1 MSEMKKTDTV
11 QTKKNDVDY
20 KVPRRLKPTDPKRTL
35 IRLFSY
41 FKFNK
46 FLFFGGI
53 LFIIIGSVGEIAIT
67 GMLSPIIDT
76 LVGDFDKNVF
86 IKYLAIMGIIVL
98 VVALTQYLGSLF
110 MAKLAQK
117 TVHKIREEMFS
128 HMEKLPISFFDQR
141 THGDIMSTFTN
152 DVDMLNQSLEQSVSQ
167 VLISIITVVGTFIMM
182 LVLSPLLTLI
192 VAVMLALLMVIA
204 AKIGKKSSGFFRG
217 QQSALAGMNGY
228 IEEMMSGQKVVQT
241 FNYEERAIENFNE
254 RNEELRNASTSA
266 SSYGVMLMPIMGNL
280 AYVKYAV
287 VAMVGAYLVM
297 LNRFSIGNLASF
309 LQYTRTIS
317 RPITQVSNQLNTLFA
332 ALAGAERIF
341 NVLDEKIELNEG
353 DVRLA
358 EECEGKNNLCW
369 RVPEEN
375 GEFEFVPLKG
385 SITMQNVDFG
395 YEPGKTVLKN
405 INLYAKPGQKIAFV
419 GSTGAGKTTIT
430 NLINRFYEID
440 EGTILYDGIDIRKI
454 DKFDL
459 RSTMSIVLQDVHL
472 FEGTVAD
479 NIRYGRLD
487 ATDEEVKNAAKLAN
501 AHYFIKHLP
510 KGYDTML
517 TTDGQNLSQG
527 ERQLLSIARAAV
539 ADPTILILDEAT
551 SSVDTRTEKLIS
563 EGMDKLMA
571 GRTTFVIAHR
581 LSTVRDS
588 NAIMVLEHGEIIERG
603 DHEDLMKQK
612 GRYYALNTGAIELD

>member
-1 MSEMKKTDTV
+1 MKETKSIDNKQQEIKGHGKGPKQLRPQDPKKT
-11 QTKKNDVDY
+11 
-20 KVPRRLKPTDPKRTL
+20 LA
-35 IRLFSY
+35 RLFSY

-46 FLFFGGI
+46 ILFFSGI
-53 LFIIIGSVGEIAIT
+53 LFIILSSVAEIGINA
-67 GMLSPIIDT
+67 MLSPVIDT
-76 LVGDFDKNVF
+76 LVGDFDKNKF
-86 IKYLAIMGIIVL
+86 IMYLTIMGILVL
-98 VVALTQYLGSLF
+98 VIAFSQYVGNLF

-128 HMEKLPISFFDQR
+128 HMEKLPVSYFDKHS
-141 THGDIMSTFTN
+141 HGELMSTYTN
-152 DVDMLNQSLEQSVSQ
+152 DVDMLNQSLEQSASQ
-167 VLISIITVVGTFIMM
+167 VLISIITVIGTFVMM
-182 LVLSPLLTLI
+182 LILSPVMTLA
-192 VAVMLALLMVIA
+192 VAIMLSLMIMVV
-204 AKIGKKSSGFFRG
+204 KNIGQKSSKNFRN
-217 QQSALAGMNGY
+217 QQAALAGMNGY
-228 IEEMMSGQKVVQT
+228 IEEMMSGQKVVKV

-254 RNEELRNASTSA
+254 RNEELRKASTQASA
-266 SSYGVMLMPIMGNL
+266 YGVMLMPIMGNL
-280 AYVKYAV
+280 SFVKYAV
-287 VAMVGAYLVM
+287 ISMFGAYLVM
-297 LNRFSIGNLASF
+297 INKFSIGNLAAF

-341 NVLDEKIELNEG
+341 KVLDEEIEVDKG
-353 DVRLA
+353 DVTLV
-358 EECEGKNNLCW
+358 EECKGKRNLCW
-369 RVPEEN
+369 SVPKAN
-375 GEFEFVPLKG
+375 GEIEMVPLRG
-385 SITMQNVDFG
+385 NITFKDVDFG
-395 YEPGKTVLKN
+395 YVPDKQILKK

-430 NLINRFYEID
+430 NLINRFYEIN
-440 EGTILYDGIDIRKI
+440 EGTILYDGIDIKRI
-454 DKFDL
+454 NKFDL

-487 ATDEEVKNAAKLAN
+487 ATDEEVKEAAKLAN

-510 KGYDTML
+510 DGYNTVL
-517 TTDGQNLSQG
+517 TADGQNLSQG

-551 SSVDTRTEKLIS
+551 SSVDTRTEKLIA
-563 EGMDKLMA
+563 EGMDKLME

-588 NAIMVLEHGEIIERG
+588 NAIMVLEQGEIIERG

-612 GRYYALNTGAIELD
+612 GRYYELNTGAVELE

>member
-1 MSEMKKTDTV
+1 MKDKKGIDKNKTEM
-11 QTKKNDVDY
+11 QG
-20 KVPRRLKPTDPKRTL
+20 PTMKGPKQLRPADAKRTL

-41 FKFNK
+41 FRFNK
-46 FLFFGGI
+46 ILFFSGI
-53 LFIIIGSVGEIAIT
+53 FFIILSSVAEIGIN
-67 GMLSPIIDT
+67 GMLSPVIDT
-76 LVGDFDKNVF
+76 LVGDYNQQRF
-86 IKYLAIMGIIVL
+86 ITYLSIMGLMVL
-98 VVALTQYLGSLF
+98 VIALSQYIGNLF

-117 TVHKIREEMFS
+117 TVHTIREELFS
-128 HMEKLPISFFDQR
+128 HMEKLPLSYFDRQS
-141 THGDIMSTFTN
+141 HGDLMSTFTN

-167 VLISIITVVGTFIMM
+167 VLISIVTVVGTFIMM
-182 LVLSPLLTLI
+182 LILSPLMTLS
-192 VAVMLALLMVIA
+192 VAIMLGLMLVVV
-204 AKIGKKSSGFFRG
+204 KNIGQKSSQNFRK
-217 QQSALAGMNGY
+217 QQTALAGMNGY
-228 IEEMMSGQKVVQT
+228 IEEIMSGQKVVKV
-241 FNYEERAIENFNE
+241 FNYEERAIESFDE
-254 RNEELRNASTSA
+254 RNEELRKASSQAST
-266 SSYGVMLMPIMGNL
+266 YGVMLMPIMGNL
-280 AYVKYAV
+280 SFVKYAV
-287 VAMVGAYLVM
+287 VSMLGAYLVM
-297 LNRFSIGNLASF
+297 INKFSVGNLASF

-341 NVLDEKIELNEG
+341 KMLDEKIEVNNG
-353 DVRLA
+353 DVTLV
-358 EECEGKNNLCW
+358 EECKGKNNLFW
-369 RVPEEN
+369 KVPNENGKFERVPLRGN
-375 GEFEFVPLKG
+375 ITFEG
-385 SITMQNVDFG
+385 VDFG
-395 YEPGKTVLKN
+395 YVPEKQVLKG

-430 NLINRFYEID
+430 NLINRFYEINS
-440 EGTILYDGIDIRKI
+440 GKILYDGIDIKRI

-487 ATDEEVKNAAKLAN
+487 ATDDEVKAAAKLAN

-510 KGYDTML
+510 NGYDTML
-517 TTDGQNLSQG
+517 TADGQNLSQG

-563 EGMDKLMA
+563 EGMDKLMD

-588 NAIMVLEHGEIIERG
+588 NAIMVLEQGEIIERG
-603 DHEDLMKQK
+603 DHEELMNQK
-612 GRYYALNTGAIELD
+612 GRYYALNAGTVELE